1 MLCFFATILAVKNQR
16 MTLLGIALS
25 INLLSL
31 MNQSHLGTCGVDVIT
46 IGGLLSGAV
55 SNSTS
60 THFGL
65 LGIVRGNSA
74 NCTFLKTSSS
84 GSLDLE
90 YFVIWNQESIISLP
104 RKRKR
109 DNESRFLGDRLPL
122 VVVQFSMKNWQR
134 IEYTL
139 VQQLFFSHM
148 MM

>member
-1 MLCFFATILAVKNQR
+1 MIHALFFATILAVKNQR
-16 MTLLGIALS
+16 MLGNRALS

-90 YFVIWNQESIISLP
+90 YFVI
-104 RKRKR
+104 
-109 DNESRFLGDRLPL
+109 
-122 VVVQFSMKNWQR
+122 
-134 IEYTL
+134 
-139 VQQLFFSHM
+139 
-148 MM
+148 